1 MKKYLISL
9 PLIGRII
16 LIIYRFLKTSK
27 YITTQL
33 RNYFKWLFVSKE
45 TTNFVYELEEKNK
58 NYLAA
63 MISNITG
70 EEIGKVLKYFYEIEN
85 DDQLFE
91 HLKTKIAESKESV
104 KTDNNFKYGR
114 RIGWYAFVRILK
126 PKIVIETG
134 IDKGLGSCVLASA
147 LIKNKEEGFEGYYYG
162 TDINPKAGYLFDGV
176 YKKFGEI
183 LYGDSIESL
192 KKFDKKIDLF
202 INDSDHSSEYE
213 YNEYLTIQNKLTG
226 NAVILGDNSHCSDKL
241 YKFSLEN
248 GRRFLFFKEEPANH
262 WYPGAGIGI
271 SFTEK
276 N

>member
-1 MKKYLISL
+1 MKKFLISL
-9 PLIGRII
+9 PFAGRFI
-16 LIIYRFLKTSK
+16 LFFYRLVKTSK
-27 YITTQL
+27 YIIAQIGY
-33 RNYFKWLFVSKE
+33 YFKWLFVSKE

-58 NYLAA
+58 SYLAS
-63 MISNITG
+63 MIANITG
-70 EEIGKVLKYFYEIEN
+70 EGIREVLKYFYEIEN
-85 DDQLFE
+85 DFE
-91 HLKTKIAESKESV
+91 LLNHLKNKVDESGKI
-104 KTDNNFKYGR
+104 DDNFKYGR

-147 LIKNKEEGFEGYYYG
+147 LMKNKSEGYEGFYYG

-213 YNEYLTIQNKLTG
+213 YQEYLTIKDKLSDR
-226 NAVILGDNSHCSDKL
+226 AVILGDNSHCSDKL
-241 YKFSLEN
+241 YNFSLEN

-271 SFTEK
+271 SFTGK

>member
-1 MKKYLISL
+1 MKKLLISL
-9 PLIGRII
+9 PLIGRFI
-16 LIIYRFLKTSK
+16 LFFYRFLKTCGFIFSQ
-27 YITTQL
+27 IGD
-33 RNYFKWLFVSKE
+33 YFKWLIVSKE

-70 EEIGKVLKYFYEIEN
+70 EKIVKVLEYFYEIEN
-85 DDQLFE
+85 DKQLLE

-114 RIGWYAFVRILK
+114 RIGWFAFVRILK

-147 LIKNKEEGFEGYYYG
+147 LIKNREEGSEGYYYG
-162 TDINPKAGYLFDGV
+162 TDINPNAGYLFDGV
-176 YKKFGEI
+176 YKNFGEI

-192 KKFDKKIDLF
+192 RKFDKKIDLF
-202 INDSDHSSEYE
+202 INDSDHSAEYE
-213 YNEYLTIQNKLTG
+213 YNEYLTIQNKLSA
-226 NAVILGDNSHCSDKL
+226 NAVILGDNSHYSDKL

-248 GRRFLFFKEEPANH
+248 GRQFLFFKEEPLNH

-271 SFTEK
+271 SFSEK